1 MSWLDDPTAWMMGV
15 PPLALMLFVFFSA
28 AVEYIF
34 PPFPGDMAVL
44 LGFFLAGQGAAPP
57 EHLYAAVVAG
67 GILGCWCALLL
78 GERYG
83 LRLIRWISRWR
94 LSIFRRKQL
103 ISRERLLETF
113 ERFDERVLVV
123 NRFVPFVRNFAVYG
137 AGALKLRLG
146 PSLIYCAISHMA
158 FMAMMLWI
166 GLLTAAS
173 WDQILANARH
183 YNLLVGAL
191 VVVAASVWLGLGMR
205 RMSQPKT

>member
-15 PPLALMLFVFFSA
+15 PPLALILLVFFSA
-28 AVEYIF
+28 AVEYVF

-57 EHLYAAVVAG
+57 EQVYAAVVVG
-67 GILGCWCALLL
+67 GILGCWGALLL
-78 GERYG
+78 GECYG
-83 LRLIRWISRWR
+83 VRLIEWVFRWR
-94 LSIFRRKQL
+94 FSIFRRKPL
-103 ISRERLLETF
+103 IRRERLLEIF
-113 ERFDERVLVV
+113 ERFDERVLVI

-137 AGALKLRLG
+137 AGALKLRIGL
-146 PSLIYCAISHMA
+146 SLFYCAISHMA

-166 GLLTAAS
+166 GLLTAGS

-191 VVVAASVWLGLGMR
+191 VVAIVSLWLVLGIR
-205 RMSQPKT
+205 RVSQSKA